1 MFSLTMRTADDGT
14 HCVQVEGR
22 ITQDSIAKNGNALV
36 EILGAEPYKNN
47 VVLGFENVEHV
58 DSSGV
63 GWLLSN
69 NRQFGE
75 GGGKLVLHS
84 LSPAVKN
91 VFGMLKLGQVLT
103 LAGSEDEA
111 KQVVME
117 NAKNE

>member
-1 MFSLTMRTADDGT
+1 MFSLKMKTVEDGT

-22 ITQDSIAKNGNALV
+22 ITQDSIAKNGNALL
-36 EILGAEPYKNN
+36 EILGNNAFENN

-91 VFGMLKLGQVLT
+91 VFGMLKLGEVLT
-103 LAGSEDEA
+103 LAGNEDEA
-111 KQVVME
+111 KQVVLE
-117 NAKNE
+117 NAKHE

>member
-1 MFSLTMRTADDGT
+1 MFSLKMKTIDEGT
-14 HCVQVEGR
+14 HYVQAEGR
-22 ITQDSIAKNGNALV
+22 ITQDSIAKNSDAFV
-36 EILGAEPYKNN
+36 EILGDKAYENN

-75 GGGKLVLHS
+75 RGGKLVLHS
-84 LSPAVKN
+84 LPPSVKN
-91 VFGMLKLGQVLT
+91 VFGMLKLGEVLS

-111 KQVVME
+111 KLVVSE
-117 NAKNE
+117 NAKHE